1 MANSNFVVKNGLTV
15 GALTIDAST
24 GNITTSGTISGDLAT
39 TSIAQNDTSIAL
51 NDTGSGSDIE
61 VTVDGTSMFT
71 VTGSG
76 IIPAV
81 NSNGTTGFDLG
92 SSSFAWRDVYVSS
105 GSLYVN
111 GQKVLQD
118 DSGTIVVSADV
129 NQNLSFQTSGSGNVE
144 MDATGSGLIA
154 IKSTL
159 QIEDGINITNSAGNA
174 ITFANSVDVDA
185 IESRSTDTNLTLSA
199 NGSGVVT
206 INDNCTITGNLTV
219 SGTTTTV
226 NSETISLADNMIDL
240 NSNFTSGT
248 PSENSG
254 IRIMR
259 GDSTN
264 VTFLWDEGND
274 RWTVGSSNMVAGTF
288 IGALTGDVTGD
299 VTGDLTGNV
308 TGNITSSGT
317 STFTTIDVN
326 GGAIDGTAIGASSAS
341 TGAFTT
347 ISASGTITGDVTG
360 DLTGNVTGNVTGN
373 TSGSSGSC
381 TGNAATATL
390 ASTVTISANNTANET
405 VYLTFVD
412 GATGTQGLETDTG
425 LSYNPSTNVLAT
437 TASQAQYADLAERY
451 EAEAPVE
458 PGTVV
463 HFGGSKEIKE
473 CNEDG
478 CVKVAGIISTAP
490 AYMMN
495 ADAGDD
501 STHPYVALKGRVPCK
516 VQGSI
521 KKGDMMVSAGNG
533 RARAEADP
541 KMGSVIGKAVAD
553 SEGEAVIEVVVL

>member
-24 GNITTSGTISGDLAT
+24 GNITTSGTISGDLSTA
-39 TSIAQNDTSIAL
+39 SIARNDSSIAL
-51 NDTGSGSDIE
+51 NDTGSGSDID
-61 VTVDGTSMFT
+61 VTIDGTSIFT
-71 VTGSG
+71 ITGSG
-76 IIPAV
+76 IVPSV
-81 NSNGTTGFDLG
+81 NSDGSTGFDLG
-92 SSSFAWRDVYVSS
+92 SANFAWKDVYVSS

-118 DSGTIVVSADV
+118 DSGTIVVSADAD
-129 NQNLSFQTSGSGNVE
+129 QNLSFQTSGSGNVE
-144 MDATGSGLIA
+144 MDATGTGLIA

-174 ITFANSVDVDA
+174 ITFANSIDVDA

-206 INDNCTITGNLTV
+206 VNDNCTITGNLTV

-254 IRIMR
+254 IRVMR

-264 VTFLWDEGND
+264 VTFIWDEGND

-288 IGALTGDVTGD
+288 IGALTGNVTGNVTGD
-299 VTGDLTGNV
+299 VTGDLTGDSAGTHTGAVTGNV
-308 TGNITSSGT
+308 TGNL
-317 STFTTIDVN
+317 
-326 GGAIDGTAIGASSAS
+326 
-341 TGAFTT
+341 TGNV
-347 ISASGTITGDVTG
+347 TGDVTG
-360 DLTGNVTGNVTGN
+360 DLTGDSAGTHTGAVVGNVTGN
-373 TSGSSGSC
+373 ASGSSGSC
-381 TGNAATATL
+381 TGNAATATSATSATL

-473 CNEDG
+473 CDEDG
-478 CVKVAGIISTAP
+478 CSKVAGIISTTP

-541 KMGSVIGKAVAD
+541 KMGSVIGKAIAD

>member
-39 TSIAQNDTSIAL
+39 ASIAKNDSSIAL
-51 NDTGSGSDIE
+51 NDTGSGSDID
-61 VTVDGTSMFT
+61 VTIDGTSIFT

-76 IIPAV
+76 IVPSV
-81 NSNGTTGFDLG
+81 NSNGTTGFSLG
-92 SSSFAWRDVYVSS
+92 SSSFAWKDVYVSS

-118 DSGTIVVSADV
+118 DSGTIVVSADA

-144 MDATGSGLIA
+144 MDATGTGLIA
-154 IKSTL
+154 VKSTL

-174 ITFANSVDVDA
+174 ITFANSIDVDA

-206 INDNCTITGNLTV
+206 VNDNCTITGNLTV

-254 IRIMR
+254 IRVMR

-264 VTFLWDEGND
+264 VTFIWDEGND

-299 VTGDLTGNV
+299 VTGDLTGAS
-308 TGNITSSGT
+308 TGAHNGT
-317 STFTTIDVN
+317 VGATTP
-326 GGAIDGTAIGASSAS
+326 A

-360 DLTGNVTGNVTGN
+360 DLTGNVTGN

-473 CNEDG
+473 CDEDG
-478 CVKVAGIISTAP
+478 CSKVAGIISTTP

-541 KMGSVIGKAVAD
+541 KMGSVIGKAIAD

>member
-39 TSIAQNDTSIAL
+39 ASIAKNDSSIAL
-51 NDTGSGSDIE
+51 NDTGSGSDID
-61 VTVDGTSMFT
+61 VTIDGTSIFT
-71 VTGSG
+71 ITGSG
-76 IIPAV
+76 IVPSV
-81 NSNGTTGFDLG
+81 NSNGSTGFDLG
-92 SSSFAWRDVYVSS
+92 SSNFAWKDVYVSS

-118 DSGTIVVSADV
+118 DSGTIVVSADA

-144 MDATGSGLIA
+144 MDATGTGLIA
-154 IKSTL
+154 VKSTL

-174 ITFANSVDVDA
+174 ITFANSIDVDA

-199 NGSGVVT
+199 NGTGVVT
-206 INDNCTITGNLTV
+206 VNDNCTITGNLTV

-254 IRIMR
+254 IRVMR

-264 VTFLWDEGND
+264 VTFIWDEGND

-288 IGALTGDVTGD
+288 IGALTGNVTGNVTGD
-299 VTGDLTGNV
+299 VTGDLTGD
-308 TGNITSSGT
+308 SAGT
-317 STFTTIDVN
+317 H
-326 GGAIDGTAIGASSAS
+326 
-341 TGAFTT
+341 TGA
-347 ISASGTITGDVTG
+347 VV
-360 DLTGNVTGNVTGN
+360 GNVTGNA
-373 TSGSSGSC
+373 SGSSGSC
-381 TGNAATATL
+381 TGNAATATSATSATL

-412 GATGTQGLETDTG
+412 GATGTQGLETDTN

-463 HFGGSKEIKE
+463 HFGGTKEIKE
-473 CNEDG
+473 CDEDG
-478 CVKVAGIISTAP
+478 CSKVAGIISTTP

-541 KMGSVIGKAVAD
+541 KMGSVIGKAIAD